1 NSQTQ
6 MRAYIR
12 ELQQLEDLGSKWH
25 AKAMRDETPENAH
38 VCARLNERVCAMR
51 GWSSVNVRLDPY
63 SAQTEQQPSRFEKL
77 HLKHGDDWTPPS
89 DGNGAAL
96 APPAEAPADDRMAVE
111 PNFQILRQYRRSPLL
126 RLEHSHRS
134 ALEDHVHR
142 APRLGKRG
150 LFNVR
155 IGIRWPT
162 YRPRMSLAPT
172 LVGGNRSTNGYEIV
186 AFGG

>member
-1 NSQTQ
+1 MEVEKAIDRVLPVFNSQTQ
-6 MRAYIR
+6 MRAYKR

-96 APPAEAPADDRMAVE
+96 APPAEAPADDQNGCRTKFLNPSTISSITAAT
-111 PNFQILRQYRRSPLL
+111 LGTRSSISRGKSCP
-126 RLEHSHRS
+126 S
-134 ALEDHVHR
+134 R
-142 APRLGKRG
+142 ARD
-150 LFNVR
+150 
-155 IGIRWPT
+155 W
-162 YRPRMSLAPT
+162 AAA
-172 LVGGNRSTNGYEIV
+172 GYSI
-186 AFGG
+186 